1 MPKNNKTRMTSS
13 ARGPYR
19 HFVKQ
24 SKFAREKLMRGYA
37 ERYLDNVAKNN
48 GKSEND
54 KSMMESEEMDDEYN
68 K

>member
-1 MPKNNKTRMTSS
+1 MTSS
-13 ARGPYR
+13 ARGLCR

-24 SKFAREKLMRGYA
+24 GEFMREKLMQGYA

-54 KSMMESEEMDDEYN
+54 KSMMELEEMDDEYN

>member
-1 MPKNNKTRMTSS
+1 M
-13 ARGPYR
+13 
-19 HFVKQ
+19 Q
-24 SKFAREKLMRGYA
+24 GYA